1 MKRERERGREKKV
14 REVYNEIMYCTC
26 KSPSMCP
33 TAVSTAS
40 ATGSD
45 VNILRRSAEA
55 VPLIEL
61 DSVFQRV
68 S

>member
-1 MKRERERGREKKV
+1 MKRERERGREKEA
-14 REVYNEIMYCTC
+14 REVYNEIMHCTC

-33 TAVSTAS
+33 IAVSTAS
-40 ATGSD
+40 GTGSD
-45 VNILRRSAEA
+45 VNILRRSTEA

-61 DSVFQRV
+61 DSVFHRV